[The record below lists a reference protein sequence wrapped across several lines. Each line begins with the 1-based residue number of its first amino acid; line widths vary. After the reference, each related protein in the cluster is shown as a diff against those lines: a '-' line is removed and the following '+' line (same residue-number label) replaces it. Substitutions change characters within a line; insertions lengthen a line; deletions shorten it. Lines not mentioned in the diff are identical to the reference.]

1 MIIDY
6 VADVLKDGKWHYVR
20 TIARKLDQPEPK
32 IRGVL
37 DFCVS
42 FNMATVDSTGNRV
55 KLDPALAK
63 LLK

>member
-6 VADVLKDGKWHYVR
+6 VTDMLKDGKWHHVR
-20 TIARKLDQPEPK
+20 TIARKLDQSEPAV
-32 IRGVL
+32 RGVV
-37 DFCVS
+37 DFCVL

-63 LLK
+63 LLE

>member
-6 VADVLKDGKWHYVR
+6 VTDMLKDGKWHYVR
-20 TIARKLDQPEPK
+20 TIARKIDQSENTV
-32 IRGVL
+32 RDVV

-42 FNMATVDSTGNRV
+42 FDMATVDSTGNRV